1 MLEGNIDEPNA
12 VNKKILWRTRACTRN
27 RPIDSLSL
35 SLCSSRSPPRC
46 IPLRTCD
53 RVTVTQLLPVLAT
66 RYTCAGLQLCTGAA
80 PFMSHLY
87 TLLYIHPCLFRRVP
101 PTCIRLLLSR
111 VCASHG
117 AAARTRASTVQTLRP
132 FQRLLRW
139 DQPCILALHFLIN
152 YRALSR
158 CSGPAL
164 SSGARN
170 SRVADELTG
179 AT

>member
-1 MLEGNIDEPNA
+1 MLEGNIDDPNA
-12 VNKKILWRTRACTRN
+12 VNKKILWCAGACTRN
-27 RPIDSLSL
+27 RPIESLSMLFTL
-35 SLCSSRSPPRC
+35 STQMHS
-46 IPLRTCD
+46 IRTCD

-101 PTCIRLLLSR
+101 PTRIRLLLSR

-132 FQRLLRW
+132 FQRLLRR

-170 SRVADELTG
+170 SRVADELTD

>member
-1 MLEGNIDEPNA
+1 MLKGNIDEPNA
-12 VNKKILWRTRACTRN
+12 VNKKSFDAYGLVRATS
-27 RPIDSLSL
+27 PSSLSP
-35 SLCSSRSPPRC
+35 CSSRSPPRC

-117 AAARTRASTVQTLRP
+117 PVARTRASTVQTLHP
-132 FQRLLRW
+132 FQRLLRR

-170 SRVADELTG
+170 SRVADELTD